1 MNAIQIDP
9 SLFNHE
15 NSIRDLYV
23 LLYPYIHK
31 VHLDLLL
38 WWSIVS
44 YCISGWI
51 GSSWYLQM
59 YCWWFPSDTI
69 ASSSV
74 YSALIFL
81 QKLHI
86 PYLSIAYGGFDYV
99 KQHYPERWKGE
110 DNVYFVLQI
119 TLRMSLVVGLS
130 PNLILQIFHYLRIQ
144 LKIHPMKQVIQTI
157 KTPFLFFIRWNL
169 IYNLFL
175 PCPFSTTNQILLV
188 PHLLLWTLLLQNPPI
203 KSRIILFPPIQT
215 IRISIHFK

>member
-15 NSIRDLYV
+15 NSIHDLYV

-31 VHLDLLL
+31 VHLVLLL

-69 ASSSV
+69 
-74 YSALIFL
+74 
-81 QKLHI
+81 
-86 PYLSIAYGGFDYV
+86 V

-110 DNVYFVLQI
+110 DNVYFVLWI

-157 KTPFLFFIRWNL
+157 KTPSLFFIRWNL

-175 PCPFSTTNQILLV
+175 PCPFSTTNQILLI
-188 PHLLLWTLLLQNPPI
+188 PRLLLWTLLLQNPPI
-203 KSRIILFPPIQT
+203 KSRITLFPPIQT